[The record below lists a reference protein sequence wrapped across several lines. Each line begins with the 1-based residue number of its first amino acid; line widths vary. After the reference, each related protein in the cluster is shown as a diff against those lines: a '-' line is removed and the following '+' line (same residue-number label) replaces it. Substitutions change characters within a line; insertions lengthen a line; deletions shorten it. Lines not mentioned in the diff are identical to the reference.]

1 MKIKISFIII
11 WILLRPTNWKDSVS
25 HGPQNHISGSCCIY
39 SYLIRIFWF
48 HSWRQVVNRP
58 GKFSSVTQ
66 VQMSTFL
73 GCFPWTWSSVST
85 NKGSKDFQTDQSPVM
100 WNHKSFNV
108 PRQLPTVLVHSN
120 AMVSLPVQVHITMYK
135 WAWHV
140 YLQEV
145 WHVTGDEDEL
155 SQRSLN
161 QWKLGECSK
170 LTNQRYMETWKHAYL
185 LRSTPRHKMQIINCI
200 CIWSNCQIQKKY
212 VEIV

>member
-11 WILLRPTNWKDSVS
+11 WFLLRPTNWKDSVS

-58 GKFSSVTQ
+58 GKFSSVTK

-120 AMVSLPVQVHITMYK
+120 AMVSLPAQVHITI
-135 WAWHV
+135 
-140 YLQEV
+140 LQYTGGHDMCTCRRYDMWQVTRMSWVKEV
-145 WHVTGDEDEL
+145 FLTNESSGNA
-155 SQRSLN
+155 QSLPIKGI
-161 QWKLGECSK
+161 WKLGNT
-170 LTNQRYMETWKHAYL
+170 LT
-185 LRSTPRHKMQIINCI
+185 S
-200 CIWSNCQIQKKY
+200 
-212 VEIV
+212 